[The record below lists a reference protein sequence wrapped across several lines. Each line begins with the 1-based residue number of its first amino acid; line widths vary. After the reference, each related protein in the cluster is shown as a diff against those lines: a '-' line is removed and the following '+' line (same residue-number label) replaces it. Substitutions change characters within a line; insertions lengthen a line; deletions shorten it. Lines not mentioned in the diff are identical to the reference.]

1 MPNKTK
7 KKIGL
12 LTFSWINNPGSV
24 LQAYA
29 LKSTFESYG
38 VDVTV
43 LNYQNTTWGKYR
55 MLRGVDTFTRGNG
68 PWKIR
73 QIARWIKQEHKHHQ
87 KMGKYI
93 RFQKRYLNIAAPA
106 ATPEDLGKKAG
117 KWDALVVG
125 SDQVWNYDLP
135 LVDACYFGGFP
146 NAPSKRY
153 AYAASFGKDS
163 VDEERIDETAKLL
176 QGFDRISVR
185 EKNSRELAE
194 KLSGKSVSVLP
205 DPSLLLTADTWAK
218 IELPPAEKNYVL
230 VYLREE
236 SDAIVK
242 YAEKL
247 AAQKGMQ
254 VVVLVRSRLIGEK
267 EKKIL
272 DPREWLGYV
281 HHADC
286 VLTNSFH
293 GVCFSVIFK
302 KRFKVF
308 PLVADDWRMRSNT
321 RIDSIVELLG
331 LQDAVSREG
340 DDEASAVSL
349 PAIQYDNVDRILE
362 REREAAFMFIQETVE
377 DIYGN

>member
-1 MPNKTK
+1 MQNITK
-7 KKIGL
+7 KKMGL

-29 LKSTFESYG
+29 LKSTFDSCG
-38 VDVTV
+38 IDVSV
-43 LNYQNTTWGKYR
+43 LNAQHPTWGNYR
-55 MLRGVDTFTRGNG
+55 MIPGVDTFTRGNG

-73 QIARWIKQEHKHHQ
+73 QVARWIKQEHNHHK
-87 KMGKYI
+87 KMGKYL
-93 RFQKRYLNIAAPA
+93 RFQKRFLNIDSPV
-106 ATPEDLGKKAG
+106 ATPEDLGRKAA
-117 KWDALVVG
+117 KLDALVVG

-135 LVDACYFGGFP
+135 LVDACYFGGFT
-146 NAPSKRY
+146 NAPSKKY

-163 VDEERIDETAKLL
+163 VDDDRLDETSRLL

-194 KLSGKSVSVLP
+194 KLSGKNVSVLP
-205 DPSLLLTADTWAK
+205 DPSLLLTADKWAK
-218 IELPPAEKNYVL
+218 IEIPPPEKNYVL

-236 SDAIVK
+236 SDVVTA

-247 AAQKGMQ
+247 AAQKGLQ
-254 VVVLVRSRLIGEK
+254 VVVIVRSRLIGEK

-281 HHADC
+281 RHADC

-293 GVCFSVIFK
+293 GVCFAMIFEK
-302 KRFKVF
+302 QFKAF
-308 PLVADDWRMRSNT
+308 PLVTDDWRMRSNT
-321 RIDSIVELLG
+321 RLDSILELLG
-331 LQDAVSREG
+331 LQDAISRESG
-340 DDEASAVSL
+340 EEAPEATL
-349 PAIQYDNVDRILE
+349 PEIKYDNVNRILE
-362 REREAAFMFIQETVE
+362 GEREAALKFIHETVE